1 MSKREVKASPG
12 FKERIEVLCREMID
26 KGILYSEATNCFEK
40 CFIAEVMS
48 RNNGNLIRTSAV
60 LGIHRNTL
68 SQKVAR
74 HKITKR

>member
-1 MSKREVKASPG
+1 MNEREVKASLG
-12 FKERIEVLCREMID
+12 LKERIEVLCKEMID

-68 SQKVAR
+68 SKKVAR
-74 HKITKR
+74 HKINKR